1 MLHIKCPYCGLRSQ
15 KEFSYG
21 GDANVK
27 RPKLNVEVTD
37 TEWDDFVYMRKSP
50 RGHHLELW
58 HHTSGCRQWI
68 KVKRDTIDHNLLKEG
83 YQIGVRSPEEFLRLN
98 SNLFY

>member
-27 RPKLNVEVTD
+27 RPKLNAGYNLNRFNT
-37 TEWDDFVYMRKSP
+37 
-50 RGHHLELW
+50 GHLLDEKGLG
-58 HHTSGCRQWI
+58 TKTWI
-68 KVKRDTIDHNLLKEG
+68 
-83 YQIGVRSPEEFLRLN
+83 S
-98 SNLFY
+98 